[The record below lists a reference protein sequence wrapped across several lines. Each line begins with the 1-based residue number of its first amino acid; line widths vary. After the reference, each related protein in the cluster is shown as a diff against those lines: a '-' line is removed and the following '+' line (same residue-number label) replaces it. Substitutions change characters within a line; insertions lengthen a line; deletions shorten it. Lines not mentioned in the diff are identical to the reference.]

1 MTFNCLSDKTNVA
14 LLPSQAR
21 SHWFSFYLAIC
32 NIFLQQKFE
41 KMQVL
46 TTISDNETRL
56 AAFVTL

>member
-21 SHWFSFYLAIC
+21 TQWVSFYLAIC
-32 NIFLQQKFE
+32 NIFLQQKF
-41 KMQVL
+41 KKRQVL
-46 TTISDNETRL
+46 TTMSDNETRS